1 MLTLILSILILQT
14 PSTPSA
20 ASTSRAADAA
30 RAWNGCVQAG
40 SAPSTYRL
48 NLDRSG
54 PSGRERTDA
63 TAEGTQGHPF
73 VQLVGGATS
82 LDLTKYVGKHVR
94 ITGSQLSDA
103 EAAQEA
109 ARRPNRQE
117 AAETAAGTGGTPQR
131 HDRYVRIQAIAE
143 APGECR

>member
-1 MLTLILSILILQT
+1 VSILILQA
-14 PSTPSA
+14 PSA
-20 ASTSRAADAA
+20 SAGAPKSPASDGT
-30 RAWNGCVQAG
+30 RAWAGCVQAG

-48 NLDRSG
+48 NIDG
-54 PSGRERTDA
+54 AANARERVA
-63 TAEGTQGHPF
+63 TTADGTQGDPF
-73 VQLVGGATS
+73 VQLVGGATT

-94 ITGSQLSDA
+94 ITGRQLSDA

-131 HDRYVRIQAIAE
+131 HDRYVRIQAITE
-143 APGECR
+143 AP